1 MSTYTDNNVNYLY
14 TVGSGIATVITSS
27 SASGTISI
35 LDKFTVDTVEYNV
48 TSISDNAFNNC
59 TGLTSVTIPSSITS
73 IGINAFTVCT
83 GLTSITIPSSVTSIG
98 NYAFAGCTGLTNII
112 VNAYLSNLGIAFFN
126 VNNIGLHFT
135 FDYIGAIPDGV
146 CNGRNKMTSI
156 TIGPNITSIGSAAFK
171 NCSSLASITIPSSLT
186 SISTD
191 AFSKCTGLITVNNTP
206 IADLENT
213 IYSISISNNN
223 NTIIFNGYLYV
234 YKFIN
239 LINFFY
245 NNADI
250 IPTNLLAY
258 TSNNYGADYTFGN
271 GNFSYNGTAIVSI
284 PSLDQQYGAQEWF
297 IWFDGTNHFLS
308 YKNSQNSWVDLSEP
322 YTVTSNI
329 YTPSFPPS
337 TPTITSVSSYNQTAT
352 INFTQTSS
360 DNTITNYAYSYSIN
374 GGSTFTDFTLYSPAT
389 TTSPLTITG
398 LTNGSVIS
406 YRIRSYNDILYSSN
420 SNTIYNQFM
429 YTSEPIVCFKDT
441 TKILTN
447 NGYRSIQDLKKGDL
461 VETFGHGLKPIT
473 VIKKKEI
480 IHELNQN
487 KIPDQLYKYVRETS
501 GYNELTEDLIITG
514 RHAILVDNF
523 VSETQKDNVRK
534 FSGTIIKTD
543 NKYHLP
549 ACVDDNSIVYEIS
562 GKHTVYNLALQS
574 DNENSHYGIYAN
586 GLLVESC
593 SEKYLKNIITMENI
607 E

>member
-523 VSETQKDNVRK
+523 VSETQKDNV
-534 FSGTIIKTD
+534 
-543 NKYHLP
+543 
-549 ACVDDNSIVYEIS
+549 
-562 GKHTVYNLALQS
+562 
-574 DNENSHYGIYAN
+574 
-586 GLLVESC
+586 
-593 SEKYLKNIITMENI
+593 
-607 E
+607 

>member
-593 SEKYLKNIITMENI
+593 SEKYLKNITTMENI

>member
-549 ACVDDNSIVYEIS
+549 ACVDEKSTVYEIS

>member
-59 TGLTSVTIPSSITS
+59 TGLTSV
-73 IGINAFTVCT
+73 
-83 GLTSITIPSSVTSIG
+83 TIPSSVTSIG

-593 SEKYLKNIITMENI
+593 SEKYLKNITTMENI